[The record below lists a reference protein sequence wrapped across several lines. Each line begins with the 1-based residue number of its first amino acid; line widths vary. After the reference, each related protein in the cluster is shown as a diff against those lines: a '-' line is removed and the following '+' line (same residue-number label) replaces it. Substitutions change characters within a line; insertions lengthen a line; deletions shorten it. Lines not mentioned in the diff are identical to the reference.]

1 MAKSDLR
8 HGLKFRR
15 LLRRLPDVSAPLL
28 IGHLELM
35 WQTAWSSG
43 IVAFADGDDAEL
55 AAEWD
60 GEPGRLLAELK
71 AGGWLDESELGL
83 EIHDWW
89 EHAPDYVRKRKDM
102 LLIAI
107 ARGYPIIPQW
117 LKDRGITLPLVTPT
131 PPAVD
136 QRSTIGQPTVPQWT
150 PIPNPTQPNQDQT
163 QPKEQN
169 LPLDPPPGDPDATP
183 YLEIQSILNAAAS
196 PVGLPTIEMTAK
208 QRKPV
213 LVAHR
218 GVMQRDLERWR
229 DFARRVAEDDWLT
242 GRDPAGRGWKI
253 PSWVWA
259 ISKAD
264 EILAREP
271 RKRAPAGPGGNGK
284 AARSPDGTP
293 VTVSKEQFRDEIE
306 RDEGGRE
313 WWVRVVTAADGTE
326 TRRRRAQVEVDGG

>member
-15 LLRRLPDVSAPLL
+15 LLRRLPEVSAPLL
-28 IGHLELM
+28 VGYLELM

-43 IVAFADGDDAEL
+43 IVAFSDGDDAEL
-55 AAEWD
+55 GAEWE
-60 GEPGRLLAELK
+60 GEPGRLVAALLE
-71 AGGWLDESELGL
+71 GRWLDQSELGL

-89 EHAPDYVRKRKDM
+89 EHAPDYVRKRKEM

-107 ARGYPIIPQW
+107 ARGYQIVPQW
-117 LKDRGITLPLVTPT
+117 LRDRGLTLPLAVVAQPM
-131 PPAVD
+131 VD
-136 QRSTIGQPTVPQWT
+136 QRSTIGQPTVDQWT
-150 PIPNPTQPNQDQT
+150 PIPNPTQPNPNPT

-169 LPLDPPPGDPDATP
+169 LPLDPPPGDADTTP
-183 YLEIQSILNAAAS
+183 YLEIQSILNSAAA
-196 PVGLPTIEMTAK
+196 PAGLPKIEMRAK

-213 LVAHR
+213 LAAHR

-253 PSWVWA
+253 PSWLWA

-271 RKRAPAGPGGNGK
+271 RKRAPAGIGGK
-284 AARSPDGTP
+284 AAADAVRMGG
-293 VTVSKEQFRDEIE
+293 DEV
-306 RDEGGRE
+306 RRQQVAGLKQHVFGG
-313 WWVRVVTAADGTE
+313 DP
-326 TRRRRAQVEVDGG
+326 